1 MEMIC
6 GNFCTLTKDE
16 VEKFILLLPDN
27 KRKRFLSNAH
37 SLWIRFKNYEK
48 QLPIAIVE
56 NNEIKSI
63 AFVSKLKKQSMINL
77 YDIVSFDTGYGKILW
92 QEMIAHYYK
101 LGVENIKFRALYS
114 AIKFYDNLGIYF
126 WGFDGKSFTVEQPLY
141 PTIEEMQE
149 WRNQFILN
157 PVCGNEKLLEDK
169 IPPKSNQC
177 IIDNIKKDLGMK
189 FYFNHYASMQG

>member
-1 MEMIC
+1 MS
-6 GNFCTLTKDE
+6 
-16 VEKFILLLPDN
+16 EKFCFLNKEAVEQFLNTMENN
-27 KRKRFLSNAH
+27 KRRKFFSNAH
-37 SLWIRFKNYEK
+37 SLWVRFHNYESNA
-48 QLPIAIVE
+48 PMAIVKD
-56 NNEIKSI
+56 NQLKSI
-63 AFVSKLKKQSMINL
+63 AFVSKLKTKDMINL
-77 YDIVSFDTGYGKILW
+77 YDIVSFEKGYGKKLW
-92 QEMIAHYYK
+92 IEMIADFYIMKNVH
-101 LGVENIKFRALYS
+101 NIKFRALYS